1 MSYFLGLL
9 KRFENSLP
17 TYLGRTASIIR
28 VEQCIALLD
37 RLKAACEAA
46 IPRIRARLEREQGA
60 RLQNQA
66 MAREQLI
73 SEWIKKTEK
82 SARVLKIAELKAT
95 TEDVCS
101 ICLEN
106 HTNEEMI
113 SCGCT
118 HRFGKKCFLMF
129 VESNYSNP
137 VLCPYCRTTVKSFH
151 GFRQR
156 AARKPRNPVNA

>member
-1 MSYFLGLL
+1 VTIN
-9 KRFENSLP
+9 E
-17 TYLGRTASIIR
+17 
-28 VEQCIALLD
+28 VEECIALLD
-37 RLKAACEAA
+37 QLKANCEAA
-46 IPRIRARLEREQGA
+46 LPRIRARLEQEQRDREL
-60 RLQNQA
+60 RLQNEA
-66 MAREQLI
+66 MLREIRITQ
-73 SEWIKKTEK
+73 WIKKTEK
-82 SARVLKIAELKAT
+82 PARVLKIAELKAP
-95 TEDVCS
+95 TEDACS

-113 SCGCT
+113 LCGCT

-156 AARKPRNPVNA
+156 AAPKPRNPVNT